1 MLRGPDSSKRQQ
13 WAERLKR
20 FAKSGKT
27 VGDFCRTEGV
37 SAPSFYY
44 WKRTLT
50 AHGRSRKVRANDRR
64 RPKPLAF
71 RQLHVSPSVVSSGV
85 SIRLPDGIV
94 MDLGRDLRTIQQI
107 VAQVLDHQASI
118 GAGSC

>member
-1 MLRGPDSSKRQQ
+1 MLRGSGAPKRQQ
-13 WAERLKR
+13 WAERLER

-27 VGDFCRTEGV
+27 VADFCRTEGV

-44 WKRTLT
+44 WKRKLI
-50 AHGRSRKVRANDRR
+50 ANGQSRKMRTDDGR

-71 RQLHVSPSVVSSGV
+71 RQLHVSPSDVSSGV

-94 MDLGRDLRTIQQI
+94 MDLGSDLVTIQKI

-118 GAGSC
+118 GAG